1 MENSLQTTF
10 DSVEK
15 VQAAIKRQKVL
26 KIILKVVVYI
36 FLVAVAISTL
46 FPFYWMINT
55 SLKSMDEYMKITPTF
70 FPEKMAWYNYELA
83 VKADYFARNI
93 LNTLIVAIVS
103 TGLSM
108 FIIVLAAFAFARLE
122 FKGKNLT
129 FTILLATMMVP
140 GELFTISNFATVT
153 SLGWTDSYTV
163 LIVPFLVSIFYVYL
177 LRNAFK
183 QIPDSLYYAAKV
195 DGTSD
200 MKYLTKVMIPLASPT
215 ITSICILK
223 VMGAWNSYI
232 WPKLV
237 NKNEDFQL
245 ISNWLTGSFSV
256 TKDVADTYSDGR
268 WQGMT
273 NFPMKMAGVFLV
285 SLPLIIIFI
294 FFRKYIMKGVS
305 KSGIKG

>member
-1 MENSLQTTF
+1 MENSLQPTTF
-10 DSVEK
+10 DSAEK
-15 VQAAIKRQKVL
+15 VQAAIKRQKVF
-26 KIILKVVVYI
+26 KIIFKVIIYI
-36 FLVAVAISTL
+36 FLILVAISTL

-55 SLKSMDEYMKITPTF
+55 SLKSMPEYLKISPTF
-70 FPEKMAWYNYELA
+70 FPESMAWNNYKA
-83 VKADYFARNI
+83 AFQADYFARNMI
-93 LNTLIVAIVS
+93 NTLIVAITS
-103 TGLSM
+103 TALSM
-108 FIIVLAAFAFARLE
+108 IIIVLSAFAFARLE
-122 FKGKNLT
+122 FKGKNLV

-153 SLGWTDSYTV
+153 TLGWANSYTV

-200 MKYLTKVMIPLASPT
+200 LKYLTKVMIPLASPT

-232 WPKLV
+232 WPRLV
-237 NKNEDFQL
+237 NQDKNFQL
-245 ISNWLTGSFSV
+245 ISNWLTGGFNIE
-256 TKDVADTYSDGR
+256 DG
-268 WQGMT
+268 QYKGLT

>member
-1 MENSLQTTF
+1 MENNLQQTTF

-15 VQAAIKRQKVL
+15 VQATIQRQKVL
-26 KIILKVVVYI
+26 KILAKVFIYI
-36 FLVAVAISTL
+36 FLILVAITTL

-55 SLKSMDEYMKITPTF
+55 SLKSMDEYLRISPTW
-70 FPEKMAWYNYELA
+70 FPESMAWDNYKAAFE
-83 VKADYFARNI
+83 ADYFARNMI
-93 LNTLIVAIVS
+93 NTLIVALTS
-103 TGLSM
+103 TLLSM
-108 FIIVLAAFAFARLE
+108 IIIILAAFAFARLE
-122 FKGKNLT
+122 FKGKNLM

-153 SLGWTDSYTV
+153 TLKWTNSYTV

-200 MKYLTKVMIPLASPT
+200 LKYLLKVMIPLASPT
-215 ITSICILK
+215 ITSIVILK
-223 VMGAWNSYI
+223 IMGAWNSYI
-232 WPKLV
+232 WPRLV
-237 NKNEDFQL
+237 NQEKNFQL
-245 ISNWLTGSFSV
+245 ISNWLTGGFNIE
-256 TKDVADTYSDGR
+256 DG
-268 WQGMT
+268 QYKGLT

>member
-1 MENSLQTTF
+1 MENTMKTQMF
-10 DSVEK
+10 DSDEK
-15 VQAAIKRQKVL
+15 VQQAIKRQNRLKMVGKVF
-26 KIILKVVVYI
+26 IYI
-36 FLVAVAISTL
+36 FLVIVAFTTL
-46 FPFYWMINT
+46 FPFYWMLNT
-55 SLKSMDEYMKITPTF
+55 SFKSMDEYMLLTPTY
-70 FPEKMAWYNYELA
+70 FPKDFIWDNYANAAA
-83 VKADYFARNI
+83 VNNFARNM
-93 LNTLIVAIVS
+93 LNTIIVAITS

-108 FIIVLAAFAFARLE
+108 VVIVFAAFAFARLE
-122 FKGKNLT
+122 FKGKDLV

-140 GELFTISNFATVT
+140 GELFTISNYATVS
-153 SLGWTDSYTV
+153 SLGWTNSYTV
-163 LIVPFLVSIFYVYL
+163 LIVPFLVSVFYIYL

-215 ITSICILK
+215 ITSIVILK

-232 WPKLV
+232 WPRLV
-237 NKNEDFQL
+237 NDKKEFQL
-245 ISNWLTGSFSV
+245 ISNWLTNSFV
-256 TKDVADTYSDGR
+256 D
-268 WQGMT
+268 QELNMT
-273 NFPMKMAGVFLV
+273 NYPMKMAGVVMV

>member
-1 MENSLQTTF
+1 MENSLQSTTF
-10 DSVEK
+10 DSAEK
-15 VQAAIKRQKVL
+15 VQNAIKRQKVL
-26 KIILKVVVYI
+26 KIIFKVFIYI
-36 FLVAVAISTL
+36 FLILVAISTL

-55 SLKSMDEYMKITPTF
+55 SLKSMDEYLKITPTF
-70 FPEKMAWYNYELA
+70 FPESMAWDNYRAAFE
-83 VKADYFARNI
+83 ADYFARNM
-93 LNTLIVAIVS
+93 LNTLIVAVTS
-103 TGLSM
+103 TALSM
-108 FIIVLAAFAFARLE
+108 LIIILSAFAFARLE

-153 SLGWTDSYTV
+153 TLGWTNSYTV

-177 LRNAFK
+177 LRNAFM

-200 MKYLTKVMIPLASPT
+200 LKYLTKVMIPLASPT

-232 WPKLV
+232 WPRLV
-237 NKNEDFQL
+237 NQDKNFQL
-245 ISNWLTGSFSV
+245 ISNWLTGGFNIESGQY
-256 TKDVADTYSDGR
+256 KGL
-268 WQGMT
+268 T

>member
-1 MENSLQTTF
+1 MENSLKTTTF
-10 DSVEK
+10 DSEEK
-15 VQAAIKRQKVL
+15 VQAAIQRQKVI
-26 KIILKVVVYI
+26 KIVLKVFVYI
-36 FLVAVAISTL
+36 FLILVAISTL

-55 SLKSMDEYMKITPTF
+55 SLKDMNEYMKSTPTF
-70 FPEKMAWYNYELA
+70 FPESMAWYNYKWA
-83 VKADYFARNI
+83 VQADYFARDM
-93 LNTLIVAIVS
+93 LNTLIVAIIS
-103 TGLSM
+103 TALSM
-108 FIIVLAAFAFARLE
+108 IIIILAAFAFARLE
-122 FKGKNLT
+122 FKGKNLM

-140 GELFTISNFATVT
+140 GELFTISNYATIT
-153 SLGWTDSYTV
+153 TLGWTNSYVV

-200 MKYLTKVMIPLASPT
+200 LKYLTKVMIPLASPT

-232 WPKLV
+232 WPRLV
-237 NKNEDFQL
+237 NEEKNYQL
-245 ISNWLTGSFSV
+245 ISNWLTGSFSI
-256 TKDVADTYSDGR
+256 THDQYDGA
-268 WQGMT
+268 WMGLT

-305 KSGIKG
+305 RSGIKG

>member
-1 MENSLQTTF
+1 MENSLQNTTF

-26 KIILKVVVYI
+26 KIVLKVFVYI
-36 FLVAVAISTL
+36 FLILVALSTL

-55 SLKSMDEYMKITPTF
+55 SLKSIDEYMKLTPTF
-70 FPEKMAWYNYELA
+70 FPESMAWNNYAAAAQL
-83 VKADYFARNI
+83 DYFARNMV
-93 LNTLIVAIVS
+93 NTLIVAITS

-108 FIIVLAAFAFARLE
+108 IIIILAAFAFARLE
-122 FKGKNLT
+122 FKGKNLM

-153 SLGWTDSYTV
+153 TLKWTNSYTV

-200 MKYLTKVMIPLASPT
+200 LKYLTKVMIPLASPT

-232 WPKLV
+232 WPRLV
-237 NKNEDFQL
+237 NQDKNFQL
-245 ISNWLTGSFSV
+245 ISNWLTGGFSIEV
-256 TKDVADTYSDGR
+256 EPYKGLTH
-268 WQGMT
+268 
-273 NFPMKMAGVFLV
+273 FPMKMAGVFLV

>member
-1 MENSLQTTF
+1 MENSLQTTTF

-26 KIILKVVVYI
+26 KIVFKVFIYI
-36 FLVAVAISTL
+36 FLVLVAISTL
-46 FPFYWMINT
+46 FPFYWMVNT
-55 SLKSMDEYMKITPTF
+55 SLKSMEEYMKISPTF
-70 FPEKMAWYNYELA
+70 FPQSMAWENYGKA
-83 VKADYFARNI
+83 VVLDNFGRNMA
-93 LNTLIVAIVS
+93 NTLLVAITS

-108 FIIVLAAFAFARLE
+108 VIIILSAFAFARLQ
-122 FKGKNLT
+122 FKGKNLM

-140 GELFTISNFATVT
+140 GELFTISNYATVT
-153 SLGWTDSYTV
+153 SLGWANSYTV

-177 LRNAFK
+177 LRNAFM

-200 MKYLTKVMIPLASPT
+200 MKYLVKVMIPLASPT
-215 ITSICILK
+215 ITSITILK
-223 VMGAWNSYI
+223 IMGSWNSYI
-232 WPKLV
+232 WPKLI
-237 NKNEDFQL
+237 NHDKEFQL
-245 ISNWLTGSFSV
+245 ISNWLTGGFVVEEGSYIGLV
-256 TKDVADTYSDGR
+256 DY
-268 WQGMT
+268 
-273 NFPMKMAGVFLV
+273 PMKMAGVFLV